1 MLYGREA
8 LLSDKVGH
16 SSYQTWEENVEA
28 VEAHTKLIW
37 EVYAQAREKA
47 QRVQVVRQ
55 SKWNA
60 QNRFRMNPM
69 FKEGD
74 MVWFDHHRLLKTTC
88 AWVAEVDWSFLDK
101 WCISRAQFLV
111 EGNWRGDGLQ
121 TGKSSPTILEA
132 V

>member
-8 LLSDKVGH
+8 LLRDEVEH
-16 SSYQTWEENVEA
+16 FSYQTWQDHAEA

-47 QRVQVVRQ
+47 RQVQFICQ

-74 MVWFDHHRLLKTTC
+74 LAVENYT
-88 AWVAEVDWSFLDK
+88 AWVAEVNWSFSDK
-101 WCISRAQFLV
+101 WCISRAQFPV
-111 EGNWRGDGLQ
+111 EGNQQGDGSQ
-121 TGKSSPTILEA
+121 IRKSSPTVLEEE
-132 V
+132 